1 MRTSP
6 ELNFNNE
13 IVFLFDKKYATL
25 LNMRWVRIVIIVG
38 GHAADGRKI
47 LFTKKG
53 RRERKEKEK
62 EEKFH

>member
-1 MRTSP
+1 M
-6 ELNFNNE
+6 
-13 IVFLFDKKYATL
+13 
-25 LNMRWVRIVIIVG
+25 RIVIIVG